1 MIWWWRDGTLL
12 MCIVID
18 GFIADFLWWMEDV
31 FFDCRLHD
39 CSLQILGFLIVG
51 LLIVDVLNWIEYM
64 NDEYMNT

>member
-31 FFDCRLHD
+31 FLIADCMIAVCRL
-39 CSLQILGFLIVG
+39 QIWDFRLR
-51 LLIVDVLNWIEYM
+51 DY
-64 NDEYMNT
+64 